1 MVVVDANLFV
11 ALVSGDSRGG
21 QVLQQFIQWIDHD
34 VELHAPT
41 LAQYEIANALTRLVV
56 AGAFQFAKVEIAWD
70 DISLLPV
77 TYHTLENAKRT
88 VEIALGLGRQTA
100 YDAAYIELA
109 ERLKAEL
116 WTLDGPL
123 YRNAAGLNFPVKL
136 LS

>member
-11 ALVSGDSRGG
+11 ALVSGDHRGD
-21 QVLQQFIQWIDHD
+21 QVLQQFIEWIDHD

-56 AGAFQFAKVEIAWD
+56 AGAFQFAKVEVAWD

>member
-11 ALVSGDSRGG
+11 ALVSGDPRGG

-41 LAQYEIANALTRLVV
+41 LAHYEITNAITRLVV
-56 AGAFQFAKVEIAWD
+56 AGAFQIDKLEDAWND
-70 DISLLPV
+70 LSVLPV
-77 TYHTLENAKRT
+77 TYHALENAKRI

-123 YRNAAGLNFPVKL
+123 YRNALGLH
-136 LS
+136 SQ

>member
-1 MVVVDANLFV
+1 M
-11 ALVSGDSRGG
+11 
-21 QVLQQFIQWIDHD
+21 
-34 VELHAPT
+34 
-41 LAQYEIANALTRLVV
+41 
-56 AGAFQFAKVEIAWD
+56 
-70 DISLLPV
+70 LPV
-77 TYHTLENAKRT
+77 TYHALENAKRA

-109 ERLKAEL
+109 ERLKGEL